1 MSASGVPIMKYLAA
15 QGTIDFGQAVSY
27 VWVRNSGTDSAF
39 MAEGATPPTPSAGD
53 GRVEVESGGAPIE
66 LKQVSIS
73 KLSFS
78 TTGSIVIEAIGYP
91 TLE

>member
-53 GRVEVESGGAPIE
+53 GREIGRASCRER
-66 LKQVSIS
+66 VSDY
-73 KLSFS
+73 
-78 TTGSIVIEAIGYP
+78 V
-91 TLE
+91 

>member
-1 MSASGVPIMKYLAA
+1 
-15 QGTIDFGQAVSY
+15 
-27 VWVRNSGTDSAF
+27 
-39 MAEGATPPTPSAGD
+39 
-53 GRVEVESGGAPIE
+53 VEVESGGAPIE